1 VATDPGSRRRYPIE
15 QPQNGE
21 LGVAMMDWFH
31 VLPPWGPHR
40 EGFELAEDGAPV
52 IAGHEGHHP
61 VHNYYLVRHL

>member
-1 VATDPGSRRRYPIE
+1 
-15 QPQNGE
+15 
-21 LGVAMMDWFH
+21 MMDWFH